1 MRGAGTASTSLIGC
15 ESSIQAAVYSKANR
29 MGSVQGF
36 ETAGSVDT
44 MMILVVLSRTEEK
57 HFLCNF
63 LYFLTLLKTGK
74 PFIFECII
82 FEAIKNVIQRIRC
95 Y

>member
-1 MRGAGTASTSLIGC
+1 MRGTGTASMSRIGC

-44 MMILVVLSRTEEK
+44 MMIFVVLSRTEEK

-63 LYFLTLLKTGK
+63 LYFLTLLNTGK

-82 FEAIKNVIQRIRC
+82 FVAIKNVIQRIRC

>member
-1 MRGAGTASTSLIGC
+1 MRGTGTASMNRIGC

-29 MGSVQGF
+29 MRSVQGF

-44 MMILVVLSRTEEK
+44 MMIFVVLSRMEEK

-63 LYFLTLLKTGK
+63 LYFLTLLNTGK